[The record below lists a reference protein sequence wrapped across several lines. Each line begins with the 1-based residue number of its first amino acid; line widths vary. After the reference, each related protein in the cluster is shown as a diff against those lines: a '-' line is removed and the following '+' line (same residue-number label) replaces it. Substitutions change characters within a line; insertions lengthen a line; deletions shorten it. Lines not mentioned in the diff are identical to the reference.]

1 MNESLDDYMNGF
13 FLELIA
19 VFFSA
24 VFKTGARL
32 VGMVLFMAY
41 YFSRYFPTE
50 DLLIV
55 ASFFLASFGLWKIF
69 DYLDS
74 KIDMLAKRFDG

>member
-1 MNESLDDYMNGF
+1 MNF
-13 FLELIA
+13 WLELLIHCIS
-19 VFFSA
+19 VFTKFTSRFVIMA
-24 VFKTGARL
+24 
-32 VGMVLFMAY
+32 LFMGF
-41 YFSRYFPTE
+41 YFSRYFPTK

-74 KIDMLAKRFDG
+74 KIDMLAKRFKG

>member
-1 MNESLDDYMNGF
+1 
-13 FLELIA
+13 
-19 VFFSA
+19 
-24 VFKTGARL
+24 
-32 VGMVLFMAY
+32 MVLFMAY

>member
-1 MNESLDDYMNGF
+1 M
-13 FLELIA
+13 A
-19 VFFSA
+19 
-24 VFKTGARL
+24 
-32 VGMVLFMAY
+32 LFMGF
-41 YFSRYFPTE
+41 YFSRYFPTK

-74 KIDMLAKRFDG
+74 KIDMLTKRFEG

>member
-1 MNESLDDYMNGF
+1 MN
-13 FLELIA
+13 FLIELLIHCIS
-19 VFFSA
+19 VFTKFFSRFVIMA
-24 VFKTGARL
+24 
-32 VGMVLFMAY
+32 LFMGF

-55 ASFFLASFGLWKIF
+55 VSFFLASYGLWKIF

-74 KIDMLAKRFDG
+74 KINMLVKRFEE

>member
-1 MNESLDDYMNGF
+1 MNELFKIFMGS
-13 FLELIA
+13 
-19 VFFSA
+19 FFS
-24 VFKTGARL
+24 GAIKFGLRF
-32 VGMVLFMAY
+32 VTMALFMGF
-41 YFSRYFPTE
+41 YFSRYFPTK

-74 KIDMLAKRFDG
+74 KIDMLAKRFEG

>member
-1 MNESLDDYMNGF
+1 
-13 FLELIA
+13 
-19 VFFSA
+19 
-24 VFKTGARL
+24 
-32 VGMVLFMAY
+32 MVLFMAF

-55 ASFFLASFGLWKIF
+55 ASFFLASFGLWKVF

-74 KIDMLAKRFDG
+74 KIDTLVKRLEEKKTVREKNHYLKVEPLRIARFYPDFLFHNSPK